1 MKHKLLLELPEI
13 LETDTLVIR
22 KYGRGDGEQYNDL
35 FERNNNRELLKEHV
49 DEATEIT
56 TTEEAEIRVREHA
69 AEWDARKR
77 FVMGVWLKKEEL
89 YIGQIWIEPK
99 NWDVPSFE
107 LGYFLDDG
115 YQGHGIAF
123 AAAKRSLRFLFDELH
138 AHKVMILTRDTNE
151 KSWKLAERLGFV
163 REGHLRECGVGSGKR
178 WGQYHYGMLV
188 GEYRTKQEGYQQLP
202 KT

>member
-99 NWDVPSFE
+99 NWEVPSFE

-123 AAAKRSLRFLFDELH
+123 VAAKRSLRFLFDELH

>member
-1 MKHKLLLELPEI
+1 MKHELLLEMSEI

-99 NWDVPSFE
+99 KWDVPSFE

-123 AAAKRSLRFLFDELH
+123 EAAKRSLRFLFDELH

-151 KSWKLAERLGFV
+151 KSWKLAERLGFM

-178 WGQYHYGMLV
+178 WGQYHYGILV
-188 GEYRTKQEGYQQLP
+188 GDYRTKQKGTSQ
-202 KT
+202 